1 MVLGLGSDTLS
12 QEHLEN
18 LQYYKYAAVDKSYVS
33 QYILKH
39 YWNYSV
45 KLFPLWMAP
54 NLITLIGLLFM
65 VLNVILVVIYVPDF
79 NYETSEAPNWIYLSF
94 AIGLWLYSTFDN
106 VDGKQARRTGTSSP
120 LGELFDHGCDAL
132 NATYVA
138 ILQIAALGLGN
149 NGLLMNIIFITLT
162 VGFYLSTIE
171 EYFTGVLYLGYVNGP
186 CEGIIVT
193 CFAFLF
199 SWWFG
204 VSAWHIPLK
213 DVEALKGLIDVLGLS
228 ESSINAAEIF
238 TWGFFA
244 FLLITHV
251 PVVFYSIYQAC
262 ERKKLHFWKQT
273 FYTFTP
279 ILFFSLAQYYWSLSS
294 HSIVVKD
301 GHFLLF
307 ALANGTLFGLM
318 VSSVILAHLTRQP
331 FPNLFILI
339 SPVLII
345 AFLIN
350 LPSFIGFKIIS
361 PTIELILIWL
371 QFITFVFIYG
381 TWIKVV
387 IDGFCKYLGIRC
399 LVIKKKDH
407 LEDAEQGGAS
417 TSSDAAQYGTF
428 ASNNNSN

>member
-18 LQYYKYAAVDKSYVS
+18 LQYYKYAAVDKSFVS
-33 QYILKH
+33 QHILRH
-39 YWNYSV
+39 YWNFSV

-65 VLNVILVVIYVPDF
+65 VFNILLVVIYVPDF
-79 NYETSEAPNWIYLSF
+79 DYETQNPPSWIFYSF

-138 ILQIAALGLGN
+138 ILQIAALGLGKD
-149 NGLLMNIIFITLT
+149 GLLMNIIFITTT

-171 EYFTGVLYLGYVNGP
+171 EYYTGVLYLGYINGP

-193 CFAFLF
+193 CLAYLW
-199 SWWFG
+199 SGWFG
-204 VSAWHIPLK
+204 VSSWHIPFSEVDGLK
-213 DVEALKGLIDVLGLS
+213 WITKFGVIPETTTGAQFF
-228 ESSINAAEIF
+228 A
-238 TWGFFA
+238 WGFFA
-244 FLLITHV
+244 FLILTHV
-251 PVVFYSIYQAC
+251 PVVIYSMYKAC
-262 ERKKLHFWKQT
+262 QQKKLN
-273 FYTFTP
+273 FYQVSLHAFTP
-279 ILFFSLAQYYWSLSS
+279 IILFSLAQYAWSLSS
-294 HSIVVKD
+294 TSIVVSG

-318 VSSVILAHLTRQP
+318 VSSVILAHLTKQK
-331 FPNLFILI
+331 FPNLFTLVLPVIII
-339 SPVLII
+339 SL
-345 AFLIN
+345 LIN
-350 LPSFIGFKIIS
+350 AKSVIGIRLIS
-361 PTIELILIWL
+361 PTIELVLIWL

-399 LVIKKKDH
+399 LVIVKKDTLDH
-407 LEDAEQGGAS
+407 AEQGNAS
-417 TSSDAAQYGTF
+417 TSSDNQYGTF
-428 ASNNNSN
+428 SSNNNN